1 MKSPVAAPDI
11 FFCRCYGGARRFSE
25 GASLCVTWFSTT
37 TTTPHHIVY
46 HLFTCLLSEASLGS
60 MKSAKQI
67 DCIFIIRLLPTDA
80 HIAAVRPVGVYFWI
94 MTSGQYIIPNV
105 SYSLVYRLT

>member
-60 MKSAKQI
+60 MKSAKQT
-67 DCIFIIRLLPTDA
+67 DFIIIIIIKATSDE
-80 HIAAVRPVGVYFWI
+80 RPHPRRSLTKGIQHVI
-94 MTSGQYIIPNV
+94 ESSIPN
-105 SYSLVYRLT
+105 T